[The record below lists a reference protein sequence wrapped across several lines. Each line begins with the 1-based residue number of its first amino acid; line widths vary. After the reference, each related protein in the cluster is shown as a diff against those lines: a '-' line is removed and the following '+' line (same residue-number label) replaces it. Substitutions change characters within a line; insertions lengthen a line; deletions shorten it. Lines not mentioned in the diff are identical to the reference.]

1 MLSRDSR
8 GRCRI
13 QEGSLSRPRT
23 SRAQRL
29 VTKTEAAEYCG
40 LSHRGFGNWI
50 AKGLIPPALPG
61 TNRWD
66 LNALDHHLDRLS
78 GLTAETVEDD
88 PFTQWLT
95 ERDASSS

>member
-1 MLSRDSR
+1 M
-8 GRCRI
+8 
-13 QEGSLSRPRT
+13 
-23 SRAQRL
+23 
-29 VTKTEAAEYCG
+29 TKTEAAEYCG

-78 GLTAETVEDD
+78 GLAARTVEDD
-88 PFTQWLT
+88 PFTQWLAQ
-95 ERDASSS
+95 RDASSS

>member
-1 MLSRDSR
+1 MLRKDLS
-8 GRCRI
+8 GRYRA
-13 QEGSLSRPRT
+13 EERSLSRPRA
-23 SRAQRL
+23 SRDRRL

-40 LSHRGFGNWI
+40 LSQRGFGTWI
-50 AKGLIPPALPG
+50 AKGLIPPALPR

-88 PFTQWLT
+88 PFTQWLAG
-95 ERDASSS
+95 RDASSS